1 MGLFSK
7 LKKEEPTE
15 PVATTEEAPQAA
27 PEAEVTPPV
36 ETPPAEAP
44 AAPEATPVVD
54 DLTEDKPQ
62 Q

>member
-7 LKKEEPTE
+7 FKKEEPTK
-15 PVATTEEAPQAA
+15 PAATTEQAPQAA

-36 ETPPAEAP
+36 ETPPTEAP
-44 AAPEATPVVD
+44 VAPEAEPVVD
-54 DLTEDKPQ
+54 DPNKPQ